1 MKMPAVVAWEVAREC
16 NLACGHCKADAGG
29 TGRSERSGRRE
40 LTTDEACTFIDEL
53 STFHPLLILTGGEP
67 LLRKDID
74 IVIEHAATSGV
85 RAALATNGTLV
96 NEKRAKKLRDAGLTI
111 ASISIDGA
119 DAQSHDSLRGV
130 SGAYHDALNGAKA
143 LKEAGITVQINT
155 TVTNANVASLPRIY
169 DIVRESGASAWHVFA
184 LVPTGRGRVTD
195 LVSTSDYYETL
206 KWLDERDRNGAL
218 RIRPTCAPQ
227 YRLKERRKGC
237 LAGLSYV
244 FVTSSGTVQPCGYFP
259 VPVGDIRQTNLSEI
273 WETSP
278 LLASLRDPSAFTG
291 ACKTCRYSDTCR
303 GCRARALAM
312 SGDFLG
318 DDPYCGGAL
327 Q

>member
-1 MKMPAVVAWEVAREC
+1 VKMPAVVAWEVAREC
-16 NLACGHCKADAGG
+16 NLACRFSKADAGG
-29 TGRSERSGRRE
+29 TGRSKRSNKKE
-40 LTTDEACTFIDEL
+40 LTTDEACTFVDEL

-96 NEKRAKKLRDAGLTI
+96 NEKRAKRLRDAGLTT

-130 SGAYHDALNGAKA
+130 RGAYRGALNGARA
-143 LKEAGITVQINT
+143 LKEAGITFQINT
-155 TVTNANVASLPRIY
+155 TVTNANVTSLPRIY
-169 DIVRESGASAWHVFA
+169 DVVRESGASAWHVFA

-195 LVSTSDYYETL
+195 LVSRSDYYETL

-218 RIRPTCAPQ
+218 PIRPTCAPQ

-259 VPVGDIRQTNLSEI
+259 VPVGDVRRTSFSEI

-278 LLASLRDPSAFTG
+278 ILASLREPSAYTG
-291 ACKTCRYSDTCR
+291 ACKTCWYSDTCR
-303 GCRARALAM
+303 GCRARAHAV
-312 SGDFLG
+312 SGDYLG
-318 DDPYCGGAL
+318 DDPYCGGVST
-327 Q
+327 